1 MRLPPA
7 YNQTSRNGHSGHCR
21 ALYARLTFVPGSR
34 ARHSLPLASPKVA
47 EHYRFTIGPREGT
60 DRLHVAVDWPAAAP
74 REGAGTNAAFY
85 WLILPGRRC
94 RWHSANTVPPPPTQA
109 PLGGDPRA
117 PSARADVGQATALST
132 RPACGTSTPGGSR
145 RGPSGGDADGRSAWS
160 AGSPP
165 KSDDPPARASAAT
178 APPRATPR
186 RPGGTRLS
194 RWATLLPP
202 CPPPPPS
209 FPPRQRHTPP
219 HSWVGDPQGRATRG
233 SWGGR
238 TGRAAAVAGC
248 VGPGGALGQA
258 HPHRPP
264 QRGVGGLY

>member
-94 RWHSANTVPPPPTQA
+94 RWHSANTVPPPPHPSPSGRGPACPVRESRRRAGHSSLHTACLRHIHTRWQPQG
-109 PLGGDPRA
+109 PLGG
-117 PSARADVGQATALST
+117 
-132 RPACGTSTPGGSR
+132 R
-145 RGPSGGDADGRSAWS
+145 R
-160 AGSPP
+160 
-165 KSDDPPARASAAT
+165 
-178 APPRATPR
+178 R
-186 RPGGTRLS
+186 RP
-194 RWATLLPP
+194 
-202 CPPPPPS
+202 
-209 FPPRQRHTPP
+209 
-219 HSWVGDPQGRATRG
+219 VG
-233 SWGGR
+233 
-238 TGRAAAVAGC
+238 V
-248 VGPGGALGQA
+248 
-258 HPHRPP
+258 
-264 QRGVGGLY
+264 VGGKPAQI